1 MKIIGIT
8 GPSGSGKSLLTTR
21 IASMGYPVIDADGVY
36 HSLLAPP
43 SKCLDALREVFGN
56 DIFSPDGTMDR
67 VALAK
72 IVFSD
77 KEKLALLN
85 GTVLPIVLDTIE
97 DMIRELECQGNDK
110 VILDAPTLIESGF
123 YKKCHTVISVLC
135 PKEIRVERIVLRDGI
150 SAQKAWERINAQ
162 KDDSFYREHSH
173 IVITSDK
180 EAEEF
185 LSEAISLLSGTV
197 L

>member
-1 MKIIGIT
+1 
-8 GPSGSGKSLLTTR
+8 
-21 IASMGYPVIDADGVY
+21 MGYPVIDADEVY
-36 HSLLAPP
+36 HSLLVPP

-77 KEKLALLN
+77 KAKLSLLN
-85 GTVLPIVLDTIE
+85 GTVLPMVLDTIE
-97 DMIRELECQGNDK
+97 EMIRELEKQGHGK

-123 YKKCHTVISVLC
+123 YKKCNTVISVLC
-135 PKEIRVERIVLRDGI
+135 PKEIRAERIVLRDRI
-150 SAQKAWERINAQ
+150 SAEKAYERINAQ

-173 IVITSDK
+173 VVLVNDK
-180 EAEEF
+180 DTEAF
-185 LSEAISLLSGTV
+185 LSKAIALLSGTV